1 MSEKPKTFG
10 EALAAQNQV
19 VSKSHTMRRPMVMPR
34 AAAMLSDAS
43 DTIATTLRS
52 LKAAASQQTL
62 SPKQTTQLLQLLQA
76 LEKTHILERT
86 LAQELALEQLDD
98 ASLAARA
105 RDAIAALAPNVRPTP
120 TSDEDA

>member
-1 MSEKPKTFG
+1 
-10 EALAAQNQV
+10 
-19 VSKSHTMRRPMVMPR
+19 MRKPMVMPR

-52 LKAAASQQTL
+52 LKSQAQQQTL

-98 ASLAARA
+98 AQLANRA
-105 RDAIAALAPNVRPTP
+105 RDAIAALGGTNVQVRSTP
-120 TSDEDA
+120 TSEGDV